1 MLSARMRRYVERALE
16 AGPVTTVRIILHR
29 LSGYMLYPQRLLN
42 KLSIRLK
49 SPPKFDEAADR
60 RPGHGQ
66 SRFLLLWGKDELS
79 SLQPENA
86 ISRGVP
92 RREAMNRAD
101 AFLRGELSV
110 LGWGRIAT
118 SVPPPW

>member
-42 KLSIRLK
+42 KLSVRLK

-60 RPGHGQ
+60 RPGPAQPGC
-66 SRFLLLWGKDELS
+66 LTLWRQDELS
-79 SLQPENA
+79 SPQTENA
-86 ISRGVP
+86 LSQGIP
-92 RREAMNRAD
+92 RRKAMNRAD
-101 AFLRGELSV
+101 
-110 LGWGRIAT
+110 
-118 SVPPPW
+118 